1 MKLTLAFIGFA
12 ALLVAAF
19 VCWPFVQ
26 PVPWPAP
33 AVTASPDRVAE
44 ARAASQKVIQR
55 LRLERQR
62 LEFELY
68 ELELNAYERKH
79 GLRARLERE
88 AADLRHPERMPWN
101 RPEYRPDQCA
111 NCR

>member
-19 VCWPFVQ
+19 VCGHFTWDAAATAITAPD
-26 PVPWPAP
+26 PVAQ
-33 AVTASPDRVAE
+33 
-44 ARAASQKVIQR
+44 ARAASQYVIQR
-55 LRLERQR
+55 DRPIRQA
-62 LEFELY
+62 LEFKIY

-79 GLRARLERE
+79 GLRARIERE
-88 AADLRHPERMPWN
+88 YEDSRHPERMPWN
-101 RPEYRPDQCA
+101 KPEYRPDQCA